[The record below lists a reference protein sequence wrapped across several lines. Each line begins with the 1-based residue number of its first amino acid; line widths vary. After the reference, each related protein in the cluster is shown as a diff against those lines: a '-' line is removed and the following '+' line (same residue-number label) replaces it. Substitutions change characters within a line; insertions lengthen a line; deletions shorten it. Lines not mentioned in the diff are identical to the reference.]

1 LLESCMKARSDMAG
15 LKANPERPKRAAGP
29 GDTALFLARIDR
41 LIRLGDRLLRCLK
54 EARDGLR

>member
-1 LLESCMKARSDMAG
+1 METPDYLKESGETQEARPPTPRD
-15 LKANPERPKRAAGP
+15 LNP
-29 GDTALFLARIDR
+29 GDSALFLARIDR